1 MERER
6 ERECVYKM
14 TNNFVQ
20 LYLKGLFPI
29 PISSKVHHNIARS
42 LGTVID
48 LG

>member
-1 MERER
+1 MER
-6 ERECVYKM
+6 VYKM

-20 LYLKGLFPI
+20 LYLDGLFPI
-29 PISSKVHHNIARS
+29 PISSKVHHNMGWS